1 MIPLTWRSMMA
12 WRPGADSRKAR
23 SSALSWK
30 ILAECGGIGVHG
42 DQADVSFAQQAAPGV
57 GTLDAGAE

>member
-1 MIPLTWRSMMA
+1 MA

-30 ILAECGGIGVHG
+30 RFSERELAQRVFFRMVKSDSQSGSPSE
-42 DQADVSFAQQAAPGV
+42 
-57 GTLDAGAE
+57 